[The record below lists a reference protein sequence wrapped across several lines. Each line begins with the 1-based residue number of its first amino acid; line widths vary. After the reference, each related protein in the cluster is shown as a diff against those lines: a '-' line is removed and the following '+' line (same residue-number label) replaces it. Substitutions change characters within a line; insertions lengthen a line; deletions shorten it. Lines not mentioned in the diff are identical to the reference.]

1 MKLSSENVYNYKK
14 LLLLYLATFD
24 TIKLVEETSSA
35 KPIKIKNETI
45 SVRDNIQMFNT
56 KHLIDNIDS
65 KIETFKKKLNLND
78 LYFEGKKVS
87 KGSFSFKINGVI
99 KPLFEKNNKDYVLNE
114 KVLNSCINS
123 LKKIKTLHFL
133 INEEINLLKDK
144 KKKEIEKLGK
154 ESVEENPKFSEKMK
168 EQQNK
173 ILSKFVETSE
183 TNLLKKRKSEDVK
196 KNIARY
202 EKLKRKTDEFIYSIK
217 KNIDNTSYISSDSLS
232 DISVKKDK
240 KYLDLTNYYEKNENM
255 ISDILNKEIPF
266 KLNLNV
272 VFESNREEE
281 RLLSEG
287 HKSSLNMYPDIYQN
301 ASFKQKVLLYSD
313 KKEIVK
319 NKEEIEEK
327 LKEYFTN
334 EQKYMSETKF
344 GKMLLKYYK
353 NVENVL
359 NMKINGYIGF
369 EGCDSYEPDQNG
381 ENNYMN
387 LKIEDSNVKYV
398 VEHEEYISK
407 GSPFIRGNFSIDQ
420 KELISK
426 IIELDSTLKK
436 EYESFK
442 NEKQKEFSK
451 EFKQKSNE
459 ISKKYDPAIAKLEK
473 DINVLAITR
482 KDLVLKDVKDI
493 KNKDLSR

>member
-123 LKKIKTLHFL
+123 LKKIKTPHFL
-133 INEEINLLKDK
+133 INEEINILKDK

-168 EQQNK
+168 EQQNN

-183 TNLLKKRKSEDVK
+183 TDLLKKRKSEDVK

-202 EKLKRKTDEFIYSIK
+202 EKLKRKTDEFIYNIK
-217 KNIDNTSYISSDSLS
+217 KDVDNTSYVSNNSQSYINVLKNEKTSDL
-232 DISVKKDK
+232 K
-240 KYLDLTNYYEKNENM
+240 LYYEKNEN
-255 ISDILNKEIPF
+255 ILNDILNKDTNLKI
-266 KLNLNV
+266 KLNLE
-272 VFESNREEE
+272 FDCM
-281 RLLSEG
+281 LSEG
-287 HKSSLNMYPDIYQN
+287 RKSTLNMYPDIYQN
-301 ASFKQKVLLYSD
+301 ATFKQKVLLYSD
-313 KKEIVK
+313 KKEIAK
-319 NKEEIEEK
+319 NKQEIEEK
-327 LKEYFTN
+327 FKEYFAN

-344 GKMLLKYYK
+344 GQMLLKYHNNVK
-353 NVENVL
+353 NTL
-359 NMKINGYIGF
+359 NMKVDSFMYF
-369 EGCDSYEPDQNG
+369 TACDTYEPDQNG

-387 LKIEDSNVKYV
+387 LRIVDGKPIYS
-398 VEHEEYISK
+398 VEHETYISK
-407 GSPFIRGNFSIDQ
+407 GNPYLEGVFTINQ

-459 ISKKYDPAIAKLEK
+459 VSKKYDPVIAKLEK

-482 KDLVLKDVKDI
+482 KDLILKDVKDN